1 MKLVV
6 NSEGVYL
13 TKVGECFCLKKEGQK
28 QEIAAKKVEQ
38 IIITTS
44 TALSTDAI
52 ELAVENNIDI
62 VFLKK
67 YGKPFGRVWHSKVGS
82 ISTIR
87 KRQLNLDSNKMG
99 TILVKEFLTQKMTNQ
114 VEFLNELSM
123 NRRDNRKI
131 EIKEKEIEVIGNIS
145 LIEKIKSISEDEKIN
160 DIRGSLQGYEGTASR
175 IYFSRLSDLMPEKYK
190 FNGRSKNPAKDEFNC
205 MLNYGYGIMYSNV
218 ERACI
223 LAGLDPY
230 IGIMHVDNY
239 NRQAFVFDLIEMYRI
254 YIDKIVF
261 KLFTTKKVKK
271 EHFDKV
277 EGGLY
282 LNKAGKEIL
291 ISKYNEEIEKKIQYK
306 GRKIEL
312 QNIIQYD
319 CHNIANKILNGGD

>member
-1 MKLVV
+1 
-6 NSEGVYL
+6 
-13 TKVGECFCLKKEGQK
+13 
-28 QEIAAKKVEQ
+28 
-38 IIITTS
+38 
-44 TALSTDAI
+44 
-52 ELAVENNIDI
+52 
-62 VFLKK
+62 
-67 YGKPFGRVWHSKVGS
+67 
-82 ISTIR
+82 
-87 KRQLNLDSNKMG
+87 
-99 TILVKEFLTQKMTNQ
+99 
-114 VEFLNELSM
+114 
-123 NRRDNRKI
+123 
-131 EIKEKEIEVIGNIS
+131 
-145 LIEKIKSISEDEKIN
+145 
-160 DIRGSLQGYEGTASR
+160 
-175 IYFSRLSDLMPEKYK
+175 MPEKYK

-277 EGGLY
+277 EVGLY

-319 CHNIANKILNGGD
+319 CHNIANKILKEGD

>member
-1 MKLVV
+1 MILEEAYKGMKGLQA
-6 NSEGVYL
+6 EY
-13 TKVGECFCLKKEGQK
+13 
-28 QEIAAKKVEQ
+28 
-38 IIITTS
+38 
-44 TALSTDAI
+44 
-52 ELAVENNIDI
+52 
-62 VFLKK
+62 
-67 YGKPFGRVWHSKVGS
+67 
-82 ISTIR
+82 IS
-87 KRQLNLDSNKMG
+87 
-99 TILVKEFLTQKMTNQ
+99 
-114 VEFLNELSM
+114 
-123 NRRDNRKI
+123 
-131 EIKEKEIEVIGNIS
+131 
-145 LIEKIKSISEDEKIN
+145 
-160 DIRGSLQGYEGTASR
+160 
-175 IYFSRLSDLMPEKYK
+175 SRLSDLMPEKYK

-291 ISKYNEEIEKKIQYK
+291 ISKYNCKVNKCFLVYTRSSNLIKELKKLKKDIRDYFK
-306 GRKIEL
+306 VMEGYFPKATSSKARCIDCCYR
-312 QNIIQYD
+312 NICI
-319 CHNIANKILNGGD
+319 K

>member
-28 QEIAAKKVEQ
+28 QDIAAKKVEQ

-114 VEFLNELSM
+114 LNFNVE
-123 NRRDNRKI
+123 
-131 EIKEKEIEVIGNIS
+131 EKE
-145 LIEKIKSISEDEKIN
+145 LKKLKK
-160 DIRGSLQGYEGTASR
+160 DIRDYFKVMEGYFPKATS
-175 IYFSRLSDLMPEKYK
+175 
-190 FNGRSKNPAKDEFNC
+190 SKA
-205 MLNYGYGIMYSNV
+205 
-218 ERACI
+218 RCI
-223 LAGLDPY
+223 DCC
-230 IGIMHVDNY
+230 
-239 NRQAFVFDLIEMYRI
+239 YR
-254 YIDKIVF
+254 
-261 KLFTTKKVKK
+261 
-271 EHFDKV
+271 
-277 EGGLY
+277 
-282 LNKAGKEIL
+282 
-291 ISKYNEEIEKKIQYK
+291 
-306 GRKIEL
+306 
-312 QNIIQYD
+312 NICI
-319 CHNIANKILNGGD
+319 K

>member
-1 MKLVV
+1 ML
-6 NSEGVYL
+6 
-13 TKVGECFCLKKEGQK
+13 
-28 QEIAAKKVEQ
+28 
-38 IIITTS
+38 
-44 TALSTDAI
+44 
-52 ELAVENNIDI
+52 
-62 VFLKK
+62 
-67 YGKPFGRVWHSKVGS
+67 
-82 ISTIR
+82 
-87 KRQLNLDSNKMG
+87 
-99 TILVKEFLTQKMTNQ
+99 
-114 VEFLNELSM
+114 
-123 NRRDNRKI
+123 
-131 EIKEKEIEVIGNIS
+131 EKEDIEKIKG

-190 FNGRSKNPAKDEFNC
+190 FNGRSKNPAKDGFNC

-291 ISKYNEEIEKKIQYK
+291 I
-306 GRKIEL
+306 
-312 QNIIQYD
+312 
-319 CHNIANKILNGGD
+319 

>member
-13 TKVGECFCLKKEGQK
+13 TKVGECFCVKKDKNK

-38 IIITTS
+38 ILITTAA
-44 TALSTDAI
+44 ALSTDAI

-67 YGKPFGRVWHSKVGS
+67 YGAPFGRVWHSKMGS
-82 ISTIR
+82 INTIR
-87 KRQLNLDSNKMG
+87 KKQLDLETNKMG
-99 TILVKEFLTQKMTNQ
+99 TTLVKEFLCQKMNNQ
-114 VEFLNELSM
+114 VDFLNYLAM
-123 NRRDNRKI
+123 NRRDERKDN
-131 EIKEKEIEVIGNIS
+131 IKETTS
-145 LIEKIKSISEDEKIN
+145 KIKELIKKVDYIDNNTNIK
-160 DIRGSLQGYEGTASR
+160 DIRNSLQGYEGTASR
-175 IYFSRLSDLMPEKYK
+175 LYFAKLSELMPETFK
-190 FNGRSKNPAKDEFNC
+190 FKGRSKNPAQDEFNC

-223 LAGLDPY
+223 LAGLDPF

-254 YIDKIVF
+254 YIDQIVF
-261 KLFTTKKVKK
+261 KLFTTKKIKK
-271 EHFDKV
+271 DYFDKV

-282 LNKAGKEIL
+282 LNKSGKEVL
-291 ISKYNEEIEKKIQYK
+291 IGKYNEEMEKKITYK

-319 CHNIANKILNGGD
+319 CHNIANRILKEAE

>member
-52 ELAVENNIDI
+52 ELAIENNIDI

-99 TILVKEFLTQKMTNQ
+99 TILVKEFLTQKM
-114 VEFLNELSM
+114 
-123 NRRDNRKI
+123 
-131 EIKEKEIEVIGNIS
+131 
-145 LIEKIKSISEDEKIN
+145 
-160 DIRGSLQGYEGTASR
+160 

>member
-1 MKLVV
+1 MKLIV

-13 TKVGECFCLKKEGQK
+13 SKVGECFCLKKDGQK
-28 QEIAAKKVEQ
+28 QEISAKKVEQ
-38 IIITTS
+38 ILITTS
-44 TALSTDAI
+44 TALTTDAI

-67 YGKPFGRVWHSKVGS
+67 YGQPFARVWHSKMGS

-87 KRQLNLDSNKMG
+87 KKQLELEENIMG
-99 TILVKEFLTQKMTNQ
+99 TTLIKEFLTQKMNNQ
-114 VEFLNELSM
+114 IDHLNVLAS
-123 NRRDNRKI
+123 NRRDERKLI
-131 EIKEKEIEVIGNIS
+131 IKEAV
-145 LIEKIKSISEDEKIN
+145 EKIKNQVNNIESIENTTKIK
-160 DIRGSLQGYEGTASR
+160 DIRSSIQGYEGTASR
-175 IYFSRLSDLMPEKYK
+175 VYFKMLSELMPEKYK

-223 LAGLDPY
+223 LAGLDPF

-239 NRQAFVFDLIEMYRI
+239 NRQSFVFDLIEMYRI
-254 YIDKIVF
+254 YIDQIVF
-261 KLFTTKKVKK
+261 KLFSSKKIKTDY
-271 EHFDKV
+271 FDKV

-282 LNKAGKEIL
+282 LNKAGKEVL
-291 ISKYNEEIEKKIQYK
+291 IGKYNEEMEKKITYK

-319 CHNIANKILNGGD
+319 CHNIANRILKEG

>member
-13 TKVGECFCLKKEGQK
+13 TKVGECFCIKKDKTK

-38 IIITTS
+38 ILITT
-44 TALSTDAI
+44 AAAISTDAI

-67 YGKPFGRVWHSKVGS
+67 YGAPFGRVWHSKMGS

-87 KRQLNLDSNKMG
+87 KKQLDLDSNEMG
-99 TILVKEFLTQKMTNQ
+99 TILVKEFLCHKMNNQ
-114 VEFLNELSM
+114 VEFLNSLAM
-123 NRRDNRKI
+123 NRRDERKDNIKETTSKIKELIKKI
-131 EIKEKEIEVIGNIS
+131 ENIDNHTKIG
-145 LIEKIKSISEDEKIN
+145 
-160 DIRGSLQGYEGTASR
+160 DIRNSLQGYEGTASR
-175 IYFSRLSDLMPEKYK
+175 LYFGKLSDLMPYK
-190 FNGRSKNPAKDEFNC
+190 FKFEGRSKNPAKDEFNC

-223 LAGLDPY
+223 LTGLDPF
-230 IGIMHVDNY
+230 IGIMHIDNY

-254 YIDKIVF
+254 YIDQIVF
-261 KLFTTKKVKK
+261 KLFSAKKIKK
-271 EHFDKV
+271 EYFDEI

-282 LNKAGKEIL
+282 LNKSGKEVL
-291 ISKYNEEIEKKIQYK
+291 IGKYNEEMEKKITYK

-319 CHNIANKILNGGD
+319 CHNIANRILKDGE

>member
-52 ELAVENNIDI
+52 ELAIENNIDI

-131 EIKEKEIEVIGNIS
+131 EIKED
-145 LIEKIKSISEDEKIN
+145 IEKILKLYI
-160 DIRGSLQGYEGTASR
+160 
-175 IYFSRLSDLMPEKYK
+175 EKYYDENDDK
-190 FNGRSKNPAKDEFNC
+190 QTWFNKIKE
-205 MLNYGYGIMYSNV
+205 
-218 ERACI
+218 
-223 LAGLDPY
+223 LAGEMGYAKEVKEFKANPEAYKAHVGDVSTALRVALTARTNTPDMY
-230 IGIMHVDNY
+230 EIM
-239 NRQAFVFDLIEMYRI
+239 
-254 YIDKIVF
+254 KI
-261 KLFTTKKVKK
+261 L
-271 EHFDKV
+271 
-277 EGGLY
+277 
-282 LNKAGKEIL
+282 GKERMT
-291 ISKYNEEIEKKIQYK
+291 KRFNTVKF
-306 GRKIEL
+306 
-312 QNIIQYD
+312 
-319 CHNIANKILNGGD
+319 

>member
-28 QEIAAKKVEQ
+28 QEIAAKKVDQ

-99 TILVKEFLTQKMTNQ
+99 TILVKEFLIQKMKNQ
-114 VEFLNELSM
+114 ADFLTELST
-123 NRRDNRKI
+123 NRRDSRKI
-131 EIKEKEIEVIGNIS
+131 DIKEDVEKIKN
-145 LIEKIKSISEDEKIN
+145 LIEKVKLISDTTSINS
-160 DIRGSLQGYEGTASR
+160 IRGTLQGYEGTASR
-175 IYFSRLSDLMPEKYK
+175 VYFSRLSDLMPEKYK

-230 IGIMHVDNY
+230 IGIMHIDNY

-261 KLFTTKKVKK
+261 KLLSTKKIKQ
-271 EHFDKV
+271 EYFDKV

-282 LNKAGKEIL
+282 LNKSGKEVL

-319 CHNIANKILNGGD
+319 CHNIANRILKGDD